1 MTAVT
6 LQTIGLAAIA
16 IVVVLAAIAGFVFW
30 LVFALI
36 RRRRERRREEEAR
49 RAWEERPSPLSASG
63 VLGLAAGVE
72 GVRLASLAL
81 GVGFELARQGF
92 APVAAGSLRRLA
104 DMAETDRPG
113 LRRAIADD
121 GTVTLMFS
129 DIEGSTSLN
138 QALGDEAWLELLK
151 VHDDIVRR
159 QVKSDRGQVVK
170 TQGDS
175 FMVAFKEVP
184 AAVSCAIDIQRALAE
199 AALAQS
205 HPAAGS
211 HRSSYRRGD
220 QAGPR
225 PVWHQRC
232 AGGAGGRCRPGD
244 EILVSSAVRKQVD
257 DGIRYSRAR
266 KVTLKGFSSPEQVY
280 QVEWR

>member
-6 LQTIGLAAIA
+6 LQTVGLVALIV
-16 IVVVLAAIAGFVFW
+16 VVVLAVGAGFVLW

-36 RRRRERRREEEAR
+36 RRRRQRRREEEAR
-49 RAWEERPSPLSASG
+49 VWEEQVSPLSAGG
-63 VLGLAAGVE
+63 VLGLAAGLE

-81 GVGFELARQGF
+81 GVGSDLAKQGF
-92 APVAAGSLRRLA
+92 APVVAGSLRRLA
-104 DMAETDRPG
+104 DMTETDRPA

-175 FMVAFKEVP
+175 FMVAFKEVA
-184 AAVSCAIDIQRALAE
+184 AAVSCAIEIQRALAAE
-199 AALAQS
+199 LAQS
-205 HPAAGS
+205 HSVRVRIGLHTGEVTKQGRDLFGINVARASRVADAA
-211 HRSSYRRGD
+211 RG
-220 QAGPR
+220 G
-225 PVWHQRC
+225 
-232 AGGAGGRCRPGD
+232 
-244 EILVSSAVRKQVD
+244 EILVSSAVRNQAP
-257 DGIRYSRAR
+257 DGVRYSEAR

-280 QVEWR
+280 PVEWR